1 MKEHYIKKIFLTLS
15 CFFYYSFIF
24 TICSN
29 NAHAYIDPGGIGAI
43 FNILLAGVATSI
55 FYLRSY
61 VYKILINIKTF
72 FKDIKN
78 FLKANHYKKIV
89 IYIENLQYKKYFG
102 NLIDYFEKS
111 NLEVTLIT
119 DKLDDQLKNLKK
131 IETISIHSDFLRN
144 LMLSNIN
151 CGILILTTPDIGN
164 LYVKK
169 SKFCKH
175 YLYIFHSVVS
185 TRMVYGKNA
194 FKNYDTICCNG
205 DYQLE
210 ELKKLNKQIGNNKQQ
225 LLQTGYPY
233 FDILYNYQNDGKFEN
248 NKIKT
253 IFIAPSW
260 DPKNKDLYNEYYK
273 DLINKLL
280 IENYKI
286 IFRPHPEYVKRFANN
301 FKNFNENFLS
311 NLNFTI
317 DTSESL
323 TESFQGSD
331 ILITDWSGISF
342 EYNFS
347 TSKPVIFF
355 DIPIKKLNDD
365 PINFDEIFEYK
376 NRSKIGLILKSIDEI
391 INVIKADKCV
401 QKNEKF
407 YLENFYNLGK
417 SSSIILEK
425 IKDLNSKIN

>member
-1 MKEHYIKKIFLTLS
+1 MIY
-15 CFFYYSFIF
+15 FFYSLLFFLIY
-24 TICSN
+24 SN
-29 NAHAYIDPGGIGAI
+29 NAYAYIDPGGIGAI
-43 FNILLAGVATSI
+43 FNILLAGIATSI

-61 VYKILINIKTF
+61 VYKILINVKTLVKDLKNF
-72 FKDIKN
+72 FKS
-78 FLKANHYKKIV
+78 NHNKKIV
-89 IYIENLQYKKYFG
+89 IYIENIQYKKYFG

-111 NLEVTLIT
+111 NLEVTLIS
-119 DKLDDQLKNLKK
+119 DELDDQLKNLKN

-185 TRMVYGKNA
+185 TRMVYAKNA

-210 ELKKLNKQIGNNKQQ
+210 ELKELNKQLGNNKQQ

-233 FDILYNYQNDGKFEN
+233 FDILYDYQNARKFKN
-248 NKIKT
+248 NKIKK

-260 DPKNKDLYNEYYK
+260 DPKNKDLYNMYYK
-273 DLINKLL
+273 DLADKLL

-301 FKNFNENFLS
+301 FKNFKENFLLNS
-311 NLNFTI
+311 NFTI

-323 TESFQGSD
+323 TKSFQDSD

-355 DIPIKKLNDD
+355 DIPVKQLNDD
-365 PINFDEIFEYK
+365 LINFDEIFEYK
-376 NRSKIGLILKSIDEI
+376 NRSKIGLVLKSIDEI
-391 INVIKADKCV
+391 TNVIKEDKFIE
-401 QKNEKF
+401 KNGKF